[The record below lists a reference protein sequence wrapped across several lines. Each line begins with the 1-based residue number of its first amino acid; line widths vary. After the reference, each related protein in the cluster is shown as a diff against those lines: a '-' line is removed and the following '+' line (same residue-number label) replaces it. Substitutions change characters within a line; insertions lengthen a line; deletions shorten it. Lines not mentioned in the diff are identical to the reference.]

1 MKFIVDSQLPFA
13 LAKYIQEKGFDV
25 LHTSALPNKEY
36 TTDNEIREISVRED
50 RIVISKDSDFLDSFY
65 IKGIPP
71 KLLLVATG
79 NINNKELLN
88 LFDLNIGKIIELFI
102 NYSLVEINNNEIIGH
117 E

>member
-1 MKFIVDSQLPFA
+1 
-13 LAKYIQEKGFDV
+13 
-25 LHTSALPNKEY
+25 
-36 TTDNEIREISVRED
+36 
-50 RIVISKDSDFLDSFY
+50 
-65 IKGIPP
+65 
-71 KLLLVATG
+71 LLVATD